1 MKSCY
6 ERSLFGF
13 KILPSDYWLDLGAHI
28 GVFTSMA
35 LSAGAKVVA
44 VEPEP
49 CNFDLLSQNAESN
62 NKKKG
67 LGDDPRCILIQAA
80 VVEAAQHTPSATLY
94 LHSAIGFRHSVIAK
108 RRRVPWATCSVPATT
123 LTALLD
129 AHPNVSAVKVD
140 IQVTNHPLLIGY
152 NECKLLLF

>member
-1 MKSCY
+1 LDGANEAAVYKFHPATLRLDKTLNKRAFEGTLESHIPGSSNDSSIEMKIISIPLFQGPFLIRTAMRDGIVVNEIMKSCY

-62 NKKKG
+62 N
-67 LGDDPRCILIQAA
+67 
-80 VVEAAQHTPSATLY
+80 
-94 LHSAIGFRHSVIAK
+94 
-108 RRRVPWATCSVPATT
+108 
-123 LTALLD
+123 
-129 AHPNVSAVKVD
+129 
-140 IQVTNHPLLIGY
+140 
-152 NECKLLLF
+152 